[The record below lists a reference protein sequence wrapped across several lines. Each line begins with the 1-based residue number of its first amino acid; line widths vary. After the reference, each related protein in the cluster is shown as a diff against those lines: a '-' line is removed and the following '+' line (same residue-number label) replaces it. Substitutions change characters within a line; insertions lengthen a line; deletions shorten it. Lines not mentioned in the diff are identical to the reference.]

1 MPASLD
7 VVIRPKTPVTDDTRA
22 SQRLFARVDYRRE
35 DSEEPGS
42 RKPQQ
47 VAAAATAELDLDG
60 QATFRL
66 VDGVPESTVT
76 ARIETAQ
83 GLDLVVEEAKF
94 PAEGVSAKAVIS
106 VAATVYRGTARIE
119 PTATAQLSRTGRFT
133 RFTDVLPEFGAHRMY
148 VAPIRPHKIGTSNNP
163 QTPASRAL
171 LGLTGTGDIAEF
183 EVLDLD
189 PAAASAADANA
200 LGLRDATLR
209 GDGTFD
215 FSYAVAGDEVGW
227 LWMLLGPESW
237 IGFQVDPASKSEGQ
251 ATIILPSHVA
261 LRGHGPGG
269 VTTPVNPGHDG
280 GRAGENPPMDF
291 DEGQAL
297 NNPALFA
304 DDPGTQCS
312 PFNNPQRILG
322 ERPFFTV
329 LRVDQPEIGGAASL
343 EISRPIILD
352 LAPPMRASAL
362 QAAFLA
368 DGGRIPERRDAATG
382 APATQ
387 PLVSRAL
394 RMAVGTDDDA
404 ARVAEAR
411 RAINATSVS
420 SRSASWSNWIRTRL
434 TQRAP
439 VSPRHPIE
447 WEGDPTLYQAGSVA
461 GGHILEHRVQW
472 RSNGYSLGDVAHTL
486 SLAPRQTR
494 RISKVSWRRRELAT
508 RREITQVT
516 DEVSQTTL
524 RDRDYADAVQ
534 SSLDEWSKGGS
545 KSSTTGAAGGI
556 GFALGPVVIGG
567 GAAHGSASSSSWQ
580 TGGRRV
586 AAAEQQQLRDAIRQF
601 ADSVRRLES
610 TVVTEMSQE
619 EEVEGISETVRN
631 INYCHALTVLY
642 HEILRHYRV
651 DTAFSGVREC
661 LFVPFS
667 VSPFDVNKTL
677 KWRDKLRNGMLA
689 RQLRW
694 ALDHLDEVANA
705 WVDSDIP
712 AGRRSLHPINY
723 LTGSAYIQMSIER
736 PGDREDEEAIEQARE
751 EWTRI
756 ARLLGIPANAVIA
769 QMKRTDIDRDAYF
782 QREIAPTMAAK
793 WADRLKFVVGG
804 TPYERADFTLA
815 SSYRFGGTV
824 RVDFTLPVDRALN
837 RDALTSV
844 TLRSDD
850 ALSIGSVANLMR
862 MEFRYFTDHFDAT
875 ARSVQGA
882 NDLIKPDTGAPDAS
896 GALTLFPLTV
906 WEQQD
911 LRRVI
916 EDAVDQLIVHLNSNI
931 VHYHKV
937 IWWQMD
943 RDELFMLLDGFV
955 APYGRRLEGGKWVE
969 DTGRSIASVVERE
982 PLGILGN
989 SLVYRVAGGVF
1000 LGIDGHDSPA
1010 ALHRYYYDG
1019 EFRPQ
1024 PLRVSLP
1031 TDGLYAQALMD
1042 SCEACEEHFGSTDWV
1057 LTNDEPELEA
1067 LVGQLGTRRTAPEDM
1082 TPSSLPDTLINLQNA
1097 PTAPD
1102 PTGLGGIL
1110 QAVANGTAFRDMA
1123 GLAGTQANAMGAL
1136 TQAAGLATSFGQM
1149 AVDFQKSKQGTSDAK
1164 QKLSNIKKAKDE
1176 GLIDETEAKKQS
1188 ATALSEQ
1195 NMSTAPKSLIED
1207 VPFDQLAK
1215 QAGST
1220 GQPVRASR
1228 QGQQGTETIE
1238 VGAFLGD
1245 GRLAQAG
1252 GLTQPVKTRCGFID
1266 IRGSAASESTVRSTV
1281 VDVAV
1286 GEQAKWVAVAGG
1298 LIKEDDNLVFGHLV
1312 RFWCEARQ
1320 VIPQDNVDAI
1330 AIAALDPATN
1340 FGHLL
1345 DVHGAPQPPIDA
1357 DARRVARLLVA
1368 AVPLPG
1374 APTNLERVVI
1384 EVLGDARASRNNKS
1398 AWSGVFVNS
1407 VVRLASDRL
1416 DIEYGDRASSDDL
1429 LELSRWGRHWEYLLA
1444 AHRRRFGCQQAGGT
1458 FDARCKRDGS
1468 YHAFTTAE
1476 RVVRAGDIIVQD
1488 RQAVN
1493 RQNLLTFNGIPGL
1506 RGLEMHSDIVVDVQ
1520 SDFVETIGGNVD
1532 DAVRRRRYPIDAD
1545 GHLVVDA
1552 RRSYIA
1558 EDDAQ
1563 VFGAFPAAGAGADP
1577 VDGDS
1582 TVRIVAVLSPV
1593 EVCAAILGQPYH
1605 GGILV

>member
-1 MPASLD
+1 MPANLE
-7 VVIRPKTPVTDDTRA
+7 VEFRPTTPLTDTTRA
-22 SQRLFARVDYRRE
+22 SQRLFARVDYTRE
-35 DSEEPGS
+35 VPSDPGS
-42 RKPQQ
+42 RKPQH

-60 QATFRL
+60 RATFRL
-66 VDGVPESTVT
+66 TDGVAESTLT
-76 ARIETAQ
+76 ARVETAQ
-83 GLDLVVEEAKF
+83 GLDLAVEDAKF
-94 PAEGVSAKAVIS
+94 PIEDTSATAVIAL
-106 VAATVYRGTARIE
+106 AATVYQGAKRAE
-119 PTATAQLSRTGRFT
+119 PTATAHLSRTGRFT
-133 RFTDVLPEFGAHRMY
+133 RFTDVLPEFAAHRMY
-148 VAPIRPHKIGTSNNP
+148 VAPIRPHKIGTTNNP
-163 QTPASRAL
+163 QTPAARAL
-171 LGLTGTGDIAEF
+171 LVLTGTGDITEF

-237 IGFQVDPASKSEGQ
+237 IGYQVDAAAKPDGH
-251 ATIILPSHVA
+251 ATIILPPQA
-261 LRGHGPGG
+261 APPGHGAGG
-269 VTTPVNPGHDG
+269 GTTPANGSEGHVVG
-280 GRAGENPPMDF
+280 GTGSNPPMDF
-291 DEGQAL
+291 DEGQTL
-297 NNPALFA
+297 NNPGLFA
-304 DDPGTQCS
+304 DDPGTHCS
-312 PFNNPQRILG
+312 PFSNPQRILG

-352 LAPPMRASAL
+352 LAPPVRASAL
-362 QAAFLA
+362 REAFLA
-368 DGGRIPERRDAATG
+368 DGGRISERDAVAN
-382 APATQ
+382 AASATQ
-387 PLVSRAL
+387 PLVARAL

-404 ARVAEAR
+404 ARFSEAR
-411 RAINATSVS
+411 RSINASALS
-420 SRSASWSNWIRTRL
+420 SHSAFWSHWLRTRL
-434 TQRAP
+434 TQREP

-461 GGHILEHRVQW
+461 GGHVLEHRVQW

-494 RISKVSWRRRELAT
+494 RISKVSWRRREVAT

-524 RDRDYADAVQ
+524 RDRDYSDAVQ
-534 SSLDEWSKGGS
+534 STLDEWSKGGS

-567 GAAHGSASSSSWQ
+567 GAAHGSASSTSWQ
-580 TGGRRV
+580 SGGRRV

-651 DTAFSGVREC
+651 DTAFAGAREC

-667 VSPFDVNKTL
+667 VSPFDVNKAL

-689 RQLRW
+689 RHLRW

-712 AGRRSLHPINY
+712 GGRRSQHPINY

-736 PGDREDEEAIEQARE
+736 PGDREGEDAIEQARE
-751 EWTRI
+751 DWAKI
-756 ARLLGIPANAVIA
+756 ARLLGISGNAVIA
-769 QMKRTDIDRDAYF
+769 QMQRTDIDRDAYF
-782 QREIAPTMAAK
+782 QREIAPTMASK

-804 TPYERADFTLA
+804 THYEQADFTLA
-815 SSYRFGGTV
+815 SSYRFGGTI
-824 RVDFTLPVDRALN
+824 RVDFTLPVDRSFN
-837 RDALTSV
+837 RDSLTSV

-850 ALSIGSVANLMR
+850 ALSIGSVANLTR

-882 NDLIKPDTGAPDAS
+882 NDLIKPDTGAPDAA
-896 GALTLFPLTV
+896 GALTLFPLTI
-906 WEQQD
+906 WEQQN

-916 EDAVDQLIVHLNSNI
+916 EDAIDQLIVHLNSN
-931 VHYHKV
+931 VMHYHKV

-943 RDELFMLLDGFV
+943 RDELFMLLDGFI

-1000 LGIDGHDSPA
+1000 LGIDGHESPA

-1019 EFRPQ
+1019 ELRPQ

-1042 SCEACEEHFGSTDWV
+1042 PCEACEEHFGSTDWV

-1067 LVGQLGTRRTAPEDM
+1067 LVGQLGTRRASPEGM
-1082 TPSSLPDTLINLQNA
+1082 TPSSLPETLINLQNA
-1097 PTAPD
+1097 PAAPD
-1102 PTGLGGIL
+1102 PSGLGGIL
-1110 QAVANGTAFRDMA
+1110 QAVTNGTAFRDMA

-1136 TQAAGLATSFGQM
+1136 TQAAGLASSFGQM

-1176 GLIDETEAKKQS
+1176 GLIDETEATKQS

-1195 NMSTAPKSLIED
+1195 NMSTAPKSLMED

-1228 QGQQGTETIE
+1228 HGQQGTETIE
-1238 VGAFLGD
+1238 VGSFLGD
-1245 GRLAQAG
+1245 TSIIPASFKDTPSKSASKLSSRAGSQAPQAWETQAPISPRTPATCAG
-1252 GLTQPVKTRCGFID
+1252 GLKSLGTIVFVHDAETKIDMRDYAAYSNAEAWMLVHTVTDLIDGLRAHVGNCGYVTGIHIEAHGSFAGGFRMGDDTDGDGHVENGEATDRVTTAAHAATFGTIVKHALGTGGSSFISVAACASAGTGDAFIKALNAATGMITIGSIGDCRSGESWWSGAWWEAEKGRSQVNVGGSVKTDTRD
-1266 IRGSAASESTVRSTV
+1266 E
-1281 VDVAV
+1281 
-1286 GEQAKWVAVAGG
+1286 
-1298 LIKEDDNLVFGHLV
+1298 
-1312 RFWCEARQ
+1312 
-1320 VIPQDNVDAI
+1320 
-1330 AIAALDPATN
+1330 
-1340 FGHLL
+1340 
-1345 DVHGAPQPPIDA
+1345 
-1357 DARRVARLLVA
+1357 
-1368 AVPLPG
+1368 
-1374 APTNLERVVI
+1374 
-1384 EVLGDARASRNNKS
+1384 
-1398 AWSGVFVNS
+1398 
-1407 VVRLASDRL
+1407 
-1416 DIEYGDRASSDDL
+1416 
-1429 LELSRWGRHWEYLLA
+1429 
-1444 AHRRRFGCQQAGGT
+1444 GT
-1458 FDARCKRDGS
+1458 
-1468 YHAFTTAE
+1468 
-1476 RVVRAGDIIVQD
+1476 
-1488 RQAVN
+1488 
-1493 RQNLLTFNGIPGL
+1493 GIWKP
-1506 RGLEMHSDIVVDVQ
+1506 
-1520 SDFVETIGGNVD
+1520 F
-1532 DAVRRRRYPIDAD
+1532 
-1545 GHLVVDA
+1545 
-1552 RRSYIA
+1552 
-1558 EDDAQ
+1558 
-1563 VFGAFPAAGAGADP
+1563 
-1577 VDGDS
+1577 
-1582 TVRIVAVLSPV
+1582 
-1593 EVCAAILGQPYH
+1593 
-1605 GGILV
+1605 